1 MGNGAMGEGEMVDIG
16 SALRPLVDHPAS
28 APPPVAEIAARAR
41 RRRVRRRSA
50 AVAVAVATL
59 AAIGTRASLDRSAD
73 TTTVDRPADSSAPS
87 TTQSTA
93 PSTVPSTTAPPTT
106 RSAPTTAPTTAAP
119 PTSVDTRPDTRST
132 PTATVP
138 SGPLEPFAAIEAE
151 AHDAERGVETAARPG
166 GGFEIRGLGDGDY
179 VSFHDVDFGTSLA
192 TRFEAHVASGAGP
205 GVEGTIEVRLDDVA
219 SPPFATIAVTDTGS
233 WSSFATLAADTPAIG
248 GTHDIYVTFS
258 SPNPGDFAAIDWF
271 RFRR

>member
-1 MGNGAMGEGEMVDIG
+1 MGDMGELADMVDIG

-41 RRRVRRRSA
+41 RRRVRRRA
-50 AVAVAVATL
+50 AVATAVAVATL
-59 AAIGTRASLDRSAD
+59 AAIGTRASLDTSAD
-73 TTTVDRPADSSAPS
+73 TRTVDRPADSSAPS

-93 PSTVPSTTAPPTT
+93 PSTVPSTTPPPTT
-106 RSAPTTAPTTAAP
+106 AAPTTAPATTAPSTSVHTRPDSP
-119 PTSVDTRPDTRST
+119 PTS
-132 PTATVP
+132 TATAP
-138 SGPLEPFAAIEAE
+138 SGPVDPFAPIEAE

-166 GGFEIRGLGDGDY
+166 GGFEIRGLGDGDH

-219 SPPFATIAVTDTGS
+219 SPPFATIAVTHTGS

-248 GTHDIYVTFS
+248 GIHDIYVTFS
-258 SPNPGDFAAIDWF
+258 SPNPADFAAIDWF

>member
-1 MGNGAMGEGEMVDIG
+1 
-16 SALRPLVDHPAS
+16 
-28 APPPVAEIAARAR
+28 
-41 RRRVRRRSA
+41 
-50 AVAVAVATL
+50 VAVAVATL
-59 AAIGTRASLDRSAD
+59 AAIGTRASLDTSAD

-87 TTQSTA
+87 TTQN
-93 PSTVPSTTAPPTT
+93 TVPSTTPPPTT
-106 RSAPTTAPTTAAP
+106 ASTPTTTPAATAP
-119 PTSVDTRPDTRST
+119 PTSVDTQPDSRST

-138 SGPLEPFAAIEAE
+138 SGPLDPFAPIEAE

-248 GTHDIYVTFS
+248 GAHDIYVTFR